1 MSSFNLEDKNMKS
14 NKKVITFFATFTE
27 FFDLEDENLKSNI
40 KVGTTFCYLYIEKKF
55 RNHNC
60 KLKKWTKQILQI

>member
-40 KVGTTFCYLYIEKKF
+40 KVGTTFCYLYIEKK
-55 RNHNC
+55 N
-60 KLKKWTKQILQI
+60 